1 MKKNRIILLLA
12 ATLGV
17 FASCSEPFD
26 DTEIWE
32 SIEELRAK
40 VTALETAVAE
50 NVSAIQSIVSVGSI
64 ASWEYDAQTGKA
76 VIKLTDGKTV
86 TIDQTAKGYSLITVE
101 KDEDGNYYWAVC
113 KDGVTVPL
121 EIDGNKVPVTVT
133 PSLKIS
139 EDKVWLISVDGGKT
153 WVNTGIA
160 YHEPV
165 ADDGKEDDE
174 KPEPEPAPVFFQKV
188 EQDGDFLILTLAD
201 GTEIKVAIVGEATF
215 AAASDTLWYS
225 RVSMEKWVAVDM
237 VGVKA
242 FTITEKPEGWKAR
255 MDEEYLYVTSPD
267 NFAEFASKGT
277 VKVLAVFE
285 NVQTPAILSIEV
297 IHEPMFALSYV
308 NEKVSVVLSGHTGED
323 FNGYVFGA
331 WKKAEYTEEKAV
343 EWFNTEAGNLVPF
356 EGTESYTPS
365 DIIPDYSSSEDYVVC
380 AAPYLPAMQ
389 VSQGM
394 MKYVSADLCKVDV
407 KSAGASWTFSNV
419 TYDGADLKAEMKAP
433 FFGGFFKLEDWNN
446 YGRDNFLETLKV
458 GGATPYDIKSYNGPA
473 NGFPDGEVNLPIGPA
488 TEYVVWYLPEKESG
502 SYAAEDFFTDTFKTP
517 DVTADASIAAP
528 TYVVRDVNTA
538 GFTAD
543 VTPAAGAYKTY
554 AAIVK
559 AAVVPESD
567 IEIVRYLV
575 GVNKYSSGQA
585 VNTVSNYSVSSED
598 EVYLLAVS
606 VTKDGKYGK
615 IVKEKV
621 EIKDLSFT
629 DALGVEV
636 TDIEYGVGDVTLS
649 LSFKGNPESITYFA
663 ETDVFYSDEV
673 LERLLA
679 LGQYGNAKNVKVST
693 LDGKIYLNELTLGAE
708 YTFYAVVLDAEGN
721 SSHLYTTTFVP
732 SISIDYVL
740 SDSADYEYGMPEL
753 TGTCKGGSNYTL
765 TLDVEK
771 PAECKKYW
779 LFKGNYEYFTGD
791 IWTDS
796 DKLVTE
802 QFMDVTVHDKS
813 ETGLTYSFM
822 NATSRI
828 YMVWLDDKGNYHAI
842 YEYNPKA
849 N

>member
-1 MKKNRIILLLA
+1 MKRNRIILLLA
-12 ATLGV
+12 AALGV

-32 SIEELRAK
+32 SIEELKSK
-40 VTALETAVAE
+40 VAALEAAVAE
-50 NVSAIQSIVSVGSI
+50 NVSAIQSMVSVGSI

-121 EIDGNKVPVTVT
+121 EIDGKKVPVTVT

-165 ADDGKEDDE
+165 ADDGKEDEKDE
-174 KPEPEPAPVFFQKV
+174 VEVPVFFQKV
-188 EQDGDFLILTLAD
+188 EQDGDYLLLTLAD
-201 GTEIKVAIVGEATF
+201 GTEIKVAIVGEAVF
-215 AAASDTLWYS
+215 AASSDTLWYS
-225 RVSMEKWVAVDM
+225 RVSMEKSVAVEM
-237 VGVKA
+237 SGVKA
-242 FTITEKPEGWKAR
+242 YTITEKPEGWKAR
-255 MDEEYLYVTSPD
+255 MDAEYLYVTSPD

-285 NVQTPAILSIEV
+285 NVQTPAILSLEV
-297 IHEPMFALSYV
+297 LHEPMFALSYV

-331 WKKAEYTEEKAV
+331 WKKAEYTEEQAV

-356 EGTESYTPS
+356 EGTASYTPS
-365 DIIPDYSSSEDYVVC
+365 EIIPDYSSSEDYVVC

-389 VSQGM
+389 VSQGK

-407 KSAGASWTFSNV
+407 KSAGAPWTFSNV

-473 NGFPDGEVNLPIGPA
+473 NGFPDGEVNLSIGPA

-502 SYAAEDFFTDTFKTP
+502 SYAAEDFFTYTFKTP
-517 DVTADASIAAP
+517 DVTSDASIAAP
-528 TYVVRDVNTA
+528 TYAVRDVNTA

-559 AAVVPESD
+559 AAAIPESELD
-567 IEIVRYLV
+567 LVKYLI
-575 GVNKYSSGQA
+575 GVNKFSSASA
-585 VNTVSNYSVSSED
+585 VNTVSTSSMSSED
-598 EVYLLAVS
+598 EVYLIAVS

-615 IVKEKV
+615 IAKEKV
-621 EIKDLSFT
+621 EIKGLTFT

-636 TDIEYGVGDVTLS
+636 TDIEYGVGDVVLN
-649 LSFKGNPESITYFA
+649 LSFKGNPVNITYLA
-663 ETDVFYSDEV
+663 TTGTFYTDEV
-673 LERLLA
+673 LQKLMA
-679 LGQYGNAKNVKVST
+679 LGQYGEATTVKVSSLGGKLY
-693 LDGKIYLNELTLGAE
+693 LDGLTLGAE
-708 YTFYAVVLDAEGN
+708 HIFYAVVSDAEGN
-721 SSHLYTTTFVP
+721 SSYLYQTTFTPNSSV
-732 SISIDYVL
+732 DYIQ
-740 SDSADYEYGMPEL
+740 SDSADYEYGMPQF
-753 TGTCKGGSNYTL
+753 TGTTSGMSNSYTL
-765 TLDVEK
+765 TLDVQM
-771 PAECKKYW
+771 PSTCKKYW

-791 IWTDS
+791 IWSDS
-796 DKLVTE
+796 DKLVTK
-802 QFMDVTVHDKS
+802 QFMDVTEHEES
-813 ETGLTYSFM
+813 ETGLKYTYM

-849 N
+849 K